1 MDTQSIKEYLKNN
14 LTFTNTIVSDIYG
27 DNPDQIVLNILLE
40 GEVIASTCLYPM
52 GQNGQILPYNE

>member
-1 MDTQSIKEYLKNN
+1 MDTQAIKEYLKNN

-40 GEVIASTCLYPM
+40 NEVIATTFLYPL
-52 GQNGQILPYNE
+52 GQDGNPIPYN

>member
-1 MDTQSIKEYLKNN
+1 MDTQAIKEYLKNN

-40 GEVIASTCLYPM
+40 NEVIATTCLYPL
-52 GQNGQILPYNE
+52 GQDGNPIPYN